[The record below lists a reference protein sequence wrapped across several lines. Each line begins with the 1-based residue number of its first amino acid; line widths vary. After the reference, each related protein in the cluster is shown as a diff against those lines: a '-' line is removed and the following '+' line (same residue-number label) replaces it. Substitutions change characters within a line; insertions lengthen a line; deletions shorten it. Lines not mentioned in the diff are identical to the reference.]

1 MNYCT
6 IQEAWGKENYIS
18 NQLNISQCNI
28 EKKPIEKFENNIPVQ
43 KQILKEKFS
52 NNKKIKNPNNHINQ
66 NNQNNH
72 NNLNCNNFVNHLKTC
87 RSCQNKMRNQFRP
100 KILENFEDMIQT
112 NRDIIVLILI
122 GLCIMIFL
130 NMVSNINSD
139 NK

>member
-28 EKKPIEKFENNIPVQ
+28 EKKPIEKFENNLPVH
-43 KQILKEKFS
+43 KPIIKEKFS
-52 NNKKIKNPNNHINQ
+52 NNNKIKNNNNHKNNHIN
-66 NNQNNH
+66 
-72 NNLNCNNFVNHLKTC
+72 NLNCDNFVNHLKTC

-130 NMVSNINSD
+130 NMVYNFNSD

>member
-28 EKKPIEKFENNIPVQ
+28 EKKPIEKFENNLPVQ
-43 KQILKEKFS
+43 KPIIKENFR
-52 NNKKIKNPNNHINQ
+52 NNNKIKNPK
-66 NNQNNH
+66 NNH
-72 NNLNCNNFVNHLKTC
+72 NNLNCNNFINHLKTC
-87 RSCQNKMRNQFRP
+87 RSCQIKMRTQFRP

-130 NMVSNINSD
+130 NMVYNFNSD